1 MSCITSRF
9 PRHLLI
15 FKNFT
20 LVVVVIGGCV
30 VDGVVFCVVVSGG
43 WVGLEGLL
51 MITGFVVGLSLVEK
65 DWISS
70 SLLPIE
76 DWQFSNV

>member
-1 MSCITSRF
+1 MPFIDFLGSYLYYC
-9 PRHLLI
+9 
-15 FKNFT
+15 KNFT
-20 LVVVVIGGCV
+20 LGVVVIGGCV
-30 VDGVVFCVVVSGG
+30 VDEVVFCVVVSGG

>member
-1 MSCITSRF
+1 MSFILGSYLYYR
-9 PRHLLI
+9 
-15 FKNFT
+15 KNFT

-30 VDGVVFCVVVSGG
+30 VDGGCVFCVVVSGG

-70 SLLPIE
+70 SVLPIE

>member
-1 MSCITSRF
+1 M
-9 PRHLLI
+9 
-15 FKNFT
+15 FT

-30 VDGVVFCVVVSGG
+30 VDEVVFCVVVSGG

>member
-1 MSCITSRF
+1 M
-9 PRHLLI
+9 
-15 FKNFT
+15 
-20 LVVVVIGGCV
+20 